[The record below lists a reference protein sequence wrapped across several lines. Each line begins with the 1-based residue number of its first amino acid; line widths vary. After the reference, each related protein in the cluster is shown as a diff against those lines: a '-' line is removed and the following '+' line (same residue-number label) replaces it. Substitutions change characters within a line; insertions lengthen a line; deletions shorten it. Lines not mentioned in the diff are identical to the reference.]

1 MTTRR
6 PAPTSNTI
14 TKVRTLS
21 ELVTA
26 DAVTFRESVRGRTKF
41 YEYSIPLTNVPL
53 GTLAAPG
60 QPTTAPRINIEATSH
75 FFASEITGVA
85 LVTATLLTY
94 AFSAQIAPRI
104 QVTDEGTGATM
115 FDQPVVW
122 GDVVGVA
129 QRPFRLQPPYLMRS
143 KSNIR
148 LDLFNPAGVA
158 VSLQVTFG
166 GTKVF
171 LL

>member
-1 MTTRR
+1 MTNPR
-6 PAPTSNTI
+6 PTANT
-14 TKVRTLS
+14 TMKVNTLQA
-21 ELVTA
+21 LVSA

-41 YEYSIPLTNVPL
+41 YEYSTPLTNVPL
-53 GTLAAPG
+53 GTLVAPG
-60 QPTTAPRINIEATSH
+60 QPVTPPRINIEASSH

-94 AFSAQIAPRI
+94 LFTAQIAPRI
-104 QVTDEGTGATM
+104 QVTDEGTGATV
-115 FDQPVVW
+115 FDQPVTW
-122 GDVVGVA
+122 TSLVGIGK
-129 QRPFRLQPPYLMRS
+129 RPFRLQPPYLMRS

-148 LDLFNPAGVA
+148 VDMFNPAGVA

>member
-1 MTTRR
+1 MNPTTAANRV
-6 PAPTSNTI
+6 NT
-14 TKVRTLS
+14 LQA
-21 ELVTA
+21 LVTA

-41 YEYSIPLTNVPL
+41 YEYSTPLTNVAA
-53 GTLAAPG
+53 GTLNAPG
-60 QPTTAPRINIEATSH
+60 QPTTPPRINIEASSH

-94 AFSAQIAPRI
+94 LFTAQIEPRLQI
-104 QVTDEGTGATM
+104 TDEGTGATM
-115 FDQPVVW
+115 FDQPVAW
-122 GDVVGVA
+122 SNIVGVG

-148 LDLFNPAGVA
+148 VDMFNPAGVA

>member
-1 MTTRR
+1 MN
-6 PAPTSNTI
+6 PMPTPNTAR
-14 TKVRTLS
+14 KVSTLQA
-21 ELVTA
+21 LVTA

-41 YEYSIPLTNVPL
+41 YQYSIPLTNVAA
-53 GTLAAPG
+53 GTLANPG
-60 QPTTAPRINIEATSH
+60 TPTAAAGQPRINIEASSH

-104 QVTDEGTGATM
+104 QLTDEGTGAAM
-115 FDQPVVW
+115 FDQPIAW
-122 GDVVGVA
+122 PNVVGDA
-129 QRPFRLQPPYLMRS
+129 QHPFRLQPPYLMRS

-148 LDLFNPAGVA
+148 VDLFNPAGVA
-158 VSLQVTFG
+158 VTLQLTFG